1 MKDAPRRDPAGPF
14 RSHGAPI
21 RMIVVEDSLTG
32 PHPVLAVT
40 GLAREARL
48 AAGPG
53 VATVGAGGN
62 PERLR
67 AVLRERVRPGCRAV
81 MSIGI
86 AGGLDPALAPG
97 DVVVATGVV
106 AAGRRHGAHPDVV
119 RALAA
124 RLADAPFRVR
134 RADLA
139 GEDFAVLSPHAKAVL
154 HVQTGAAAVD
164 MESHVAASFAQ
175 AHGLPFCAVR
185 VICDPADR
193 ALPAA
198 IAKALKPNGE
208 PDLLAVLS
216 ALARRSARVGGLVR
230 LARDSSAAFASL
242 GRCRALLGVGLG
254 VPDLGELLRDV
265 A

>member
-1 MKDAPRRDPAGPF
+1 
-14 RSHGAPI
+14 
-21 RMIVVEDSLTG
+21 MIVVEDTTGPNG

-67 AVLRERVRPGCRAV
+67 DLLKGRSGPGCRAV

-86 AGGLDPALAPG
+86 AGGLDPDLVPG

-106 AAGRRHGAHPDVV
+106 VTGTRAAGQRLAAHPEVV
-119 RALAA
+119 AALAR
-124 RLADAPFRVR
+124 RLADAPVRVIQ
-134 RADLA
+134 ADVA
-139 GEDFAVLSPHAKAVL
+139 GVEAAVLSPHAKAL
-154 HVQTGAAAVD
+154 LRAETGAAAVD
-164 MESHVAASFAQ
+164 MESQVAAAFAQ

-185 VICDPADR
+185 VVCDPADR

-198 IAKALKPNGE
+198 IAKALKPDGE
-208 PDLLAVLS
+208 PDILAVLS
-216 ALARRSARVGGLVR
+216 ALARRSASVGGLVR

>member
-1 MKDAPRRDPAGPF
+1 MT
-14 RSHGAPI
+14 
-21 RMIVVEDSLTG
+21 VVEDTTGPRG

-67 AVLRERVRPGCRAV
+67 DLLRARAAPGCRAV
-81 MSIGI
+81 MSFGI
-86 AGGLDPALAPG
+86 AGGLAPDLVPG
-97 DVVVATGVV
+97 DVVVATGVSAGGVRHPAHPQVV
-106 AAGRRHGAHPDVV
+106 AA
-119 RALAA
+119 LAR
-124 RLADAPFRVR
+124 RLADAPVRVVL
-134 RADLA
+134 ADVVGVEA
-139 GEDFAVLSPHAKAVL
+139 AVLSPYAKAAL
-154 HVQTGAAAVD
+154 RAETGAAAVD
-164 MESHVAASFAQ
+164 MESHVAAAFAE

-185 VICDPADR
+185 VVCDPADR

-198 IAKALKPNGE
+198 IAQALKPDGE
-208 PDLLAVLS
+208 PDILAVLA
-216 ALARRSARVGGLVR
+216 ALARRRATVSGLVR
-230 LARDSSAAFASL
+230 LARDSSAAFAAL

>member
-1 MKDAPRRDPAGPF
+1 MT
-14 RSHGAPI
+14 
-21 RMIVVEDSLTG
+21 VVEDTTGPRG

-67 AVLRERVRPGCRAV
+67 EMLKGRAAPGCRAV

-86 AGGLDPALAPG
+86 AGGLAPDLVPG
-97 DVVVATGVV
+97 DVVVATGVSAGGVRHPAHPQVV
-106 AAGRRHGAHPDVV
+106 AA
-119 RALAA
+119 LAR
-124 RLADAPFRVR
+124 RLADAPVRVVL
-134 RADLA
+134 ADVVGVEA
-139 GEDFAVLSPHAKAVL
+139 AVLSPHAKAAL
-154 HVQTGAAAVD
+154 RAETGAAAVD
-164 MESHVAASFAQ
+164 MESHVAAAFAE

-185 VICDPADR
+185 VVCDPADR

-198 IAKALKPNGE
+198 IAQALKPDGE
-208 PDLLAVLS
+208 PDILAVLA
-216 ALARRSARVGGLVR
+216 ALARRRATVSGLVR
-230 LARDSSAAFASL
+230 LARDSSAAFAAL

>member
-1 MKDAPRRDPAGPF
+1 
-14 RSHGAPI
+14 
-21 RMIVVEDSLTG
+21 MIVVEDTKGPNG

-67 AVLRERVRPGCRAV
+67 DLLKGRDGPGCRAV

-86 AGGLDPALAPG
+86 AGGLDPNLVPG

-106 AAGRRHGAHPDVV
+106 AGGQRIAAHPQVV
-119 RALAA
+119 AALAR
-124 RLADAPFRVR
+124 RLADAPVRVI
-134 RADLA
+134 RADVA
-139 GEDFAVLSPHAKAVL
+139 GVEAAVLSPHAKAL
-154 HVQTGAAAVD
+154 LRAETGAAAVD
-164 MESHVAASFAQ
+164 MESQVAAAFAE

-185 VICDPADR
+185 VVCDPADR

-198 IAKALKPNGE
+198 IAKALKPDGE
-208 PDLLAVLS
+208 PDILAVLA
-216 ALARRSARVGGLVR
+216 ALARRSASVGGLVR
-230 LARDSSAAFASL
+230 LARDSSAAFAAL

>member
-1 MKDAPRRDPAGPF
+1 MT
-14 RSHGAPI
+14 
-21 RMIVVEDSLTG
+21 VVEDTTCPRG

-67 AVLRERVRPGCRAV
+67 EVLKGRAAPGCRAV
-81 MSIGI
+81 MSFGI
-86 AGGLDPALAPG
+86 AGGLAPDLVPG
-97 DVVVATGVV
+97 DVVVATGVSAGGVRHPAHPQVV
-106 AAGRRHGAHPDVV
+106 AA
-119 RALAA
+119 LAR
-124 RLADAPFRVR
+124 RLADAPVRVVL
-134 RADLA
+134 ADVVGVEA
-139 GEDFAVLSPHAKAVL
+139 AVLSPHAKAAL
-154 HVQTGAAAVD
+154 RAETGAAAVD
-164 MESHVAASFAQ
+164 MESHVAAAFAE

-185 VICDPADR
+185 VVCDPADR

-198 IAKALKPNGE
+198 IAQALKPDGE
-208 PDLLAVLS
+208 PDILAVLA
-216 ALARRSARVGGLVR
+216 ALARRRATVSGLVR
-230 LARDSSAAFASL
+230 LARDSSAAFAAL

>member
-1 MKDAPRRDPAGPF
+1 
-14 RSHGAPI
+14 
-21 RMIVVEDSLTG
+21 MIVVEDSAAPSG

-67 AVLRERVRPGCRAV
+67 DLLRGRAAPGCRAV

-86 AGGLDPALAPG
+86 AGGLDPNLVPG
-97 DVVVATGVV
+97 DVVVATGVSAGGVRHPAHPQVV
-106 AAGRRHGAHPDVV
+106 AALARRLVDAPARVIEADVV
-119 RALAA
+119 GVEA
-124 RLADAPFRVR
+124 
-134 RADLA
+134 
-139 GEDFAVLSPHAKAVL
+139 AVLSPHAKAQL
-154 HVQTGAAAVD
+154 RAETGAAVVD
-164 MESHVAASFAQ
+164 MESHVAAAFAE

-185 VICDPADR
+185 VVCDPADR

-198 IAKALKPNGE
+198 IAKALKPDGE
-208 PDLLAVLS
+208 PDLLAVLA
-216 ALARRSARVGGLVR
+216 ALARRSASVGGLIR

>member
-1 MKDAPRRDPAGPF
+1 MT
-14 RSHGAPI
+14 
-21 RMIVVEDSLTG
+21 VVEDTTGPRG

-67 AVLRERVRPGCRAV
+67 EALKGRAAPGCRAV
-81 MSIGI
+81 MSFGI
-86 AGGLDPALAPG
+86 AGGLAPDLVPG
-97 DVVVATGVV
+97 DVVVATGVSAGGVRHPAHPQVV
-106 AAGRRHGAHPDVV
+106 AA
-119 RALAA
+119 LAR
-124 RLADAPFRVR
+124 RLADAPVRVVL
-134 RADLA
+134 ADVVGVEA
-139 GEDFAVLSPHAKAVL
+139 AVLSPHAKAAL
-154 HVQTGAAAVD
+154 RGETGAAAVD
-164 MESHVAASFAQ
+164 MESHVAAAFAE

-185 VICDPADR
+185 VVCDPADR

-198 IAKALKPNGE
+198 IAQALKPDGE
-208 PDLLAVLS
+208 PDILAVLA
-216 ALARRSARVGGLVR
+216 ALARRRATVSGLVR
-230 LARDSSAAFASL
+230 LARDSSAAFAAL

>member
-1 MKDAPRRDPAGPF
+1 
-14 RSHGAPI
+14 
-21 RMIVVEDSLTG
+21 MIVVEDTAGPTG

-67 AVLRERVRPGCRAV
+67 ELLKERVRPGCRAV

-86 AGGLDPALAPG
+86 AGGLAPDLVPG
-97 DVVVATGVV
+97 DVVVATGIV
-106 AAGRRHGAHPDVV
+106 AAGRRQASHPEVV
-119 RALAA
+119 RALAG
-124 RLADAPFRVR
+124 RLADAPFRVV

-139 GEDFAVLSPHAKAVL
+139 GVDAAVLSPYAKATL
-154 HVQTGAAAVD
+154 HAETGAAAVD
-164 MESHVAASFAQ
+164 MESHVAAAFAQ
-175 AHGLPFCAVR
+175 SHGLPFCAVR
-185 VICDPADR
+185 VVCDPADR

-208 PDLLAVLS
+208 PDVLAVLG
-216 ALARRSARVGGLVR
+216 ALARRSAKVGGLVR

-242 GRCRALLGVGLG
+242 GRCRALLGFGLG

>member
-1 MKDAPRRDPAGPF
+1 
-14 RSHGAPI
+14 
-21 RMIVVEDSLTG
+21 MIVVEDTAGPSG

-40 GLAREARL
+40 GLAREARV

-67 AVLRERVRPGCRAV
+67 EVLKGRVRPGCRAV

-86 AGGLDPALAPG
+86 AGGLDPALVPG
-97 DVVVATGVV
+97 DVVVATGIV
-106 AAGRRHGAHPDVV
+106 ANGRRQATHPEVV
-119 RALAA
+119 TALVR
-124 RLADAPFRVR
+124 RLADAPFRVLL
-134 RADLA
+134 ADLA
-139 GEDFAVLSPHAKAVL
+139 GVDHAVLSPHAKATL
-154 HVQTGAAAVD
+154 RTATNAAAVD
-164 MESHVAASFAQ
+164 MESHVAAAFAQ
-175 AHGLPFCAVR
+175 GHGLPFCAVR
-185 VICDPADR
+185 VVCDPADR

-208 PDLLAVLS
+208 PDVLAVLG
-216 ALARRSARVGGLVR
+216 ALARRSAKVGGLVR

-242 GRCRALLGVGLG
+242 GRCRALLGFGLG

>member
-1 MKDAPRRDPAGPF
+1 
-14 RSHGAPI
+14 
-21 RMIVVEDSLTG
+21 MIVIEDTTGPTG

-53 VATVGAGGN
+53 VATVGAGGD

-67 AVLRERVRPGCRAV
+67 HVLKGRAAPGCRAV
-81 MSIGI
+81 MSLGI

-97 DVVVATGVV
+97 DVVVATGVSAGGMRHPAHPQIV
-106 AAGRRHGAHPDVV
+106 AA
-119 RALAA
+119 LAR
-124 RLADAPFRVR
+124 RLADAPVRVVL
-134 RADLA
+134 ADVVGVEA
-139 GEDFAVLSPHAKAVL
+139 AVLSPHAKAGL
-154 HVQTGAAAVD
+154 RAETGAAAVD
-164 MESHVAASFAQ
+164 MESHVAAAFAE

-185 VICDPADR
+185 VVCDPADR

-198 IAKALKPNGE
+198 IAKAIKPDGE
-208 PDLLAVLS
+208 PDILAVLS
-216 ALARRSARVGGLVR
+216 ALARRSATLGGLVR
-230 LARDSSAAFASL
+230 LARDSSAAFDSL